1 MKKITLAYVICGSF
15 CTISKSMEKME
26 ELKNLGYDI
35 IPIMSYNA
43 FNWDTKFG
51 KALDFRLKAE
61 NICGKQIIHT
71 IPDAEPIGPKKMA
84 DIMLI
89 APCTGNTLAK
99 LSNGI
104 TDTPAL
110 MAAKSHLRINRPLV
124 IALATNDALGASA
137 QNLGKILNTKN
148 IYMVPL
154 KQDSPSLKPHS
165 MISDFD
171 LIPKAI
177 QSALDHKQL
186 QPCFI

>member
-1 MKKITLAYVICGSF
+1 MKKISLAYVICGSF
-15 CTISKSMEKME
+15 CIMERSIKEMEKLSKS
-26 ELKNLGYDI
+26 GYEI

-51 KALDFRLKAE
+51 KALDFRLKIE

-99 LSNGI
+99 LTNGI

-148 IYMVPL
+148 VYMVPL
-154 KQDSPSLKPHS
+154 KQDSPTAKPHS
-165 MISDFD
+165 MVSNFD
-171 LIPKAI
+171 LISETIDMAMNN
-177 QSALDHKQL
+177 KQI

>member
-1 MKKITLAYVICGSF
+1 MKKISLAYVICGSF
-15 CTISKSMEKME
+15 CTMERSIKEMEK
-26 ELKNLGYDI
+26 LSKLGYEI
-35 IPIMSYNA
+35 IPVMSYNA

-51 KALDFRLKAE
+51 KALDFRLKIE
-61 NICGKQIIHT
+61 NICRKQIIHT
-71 IPDAEPIGPKKMA
+71 IPDAEPIGPQKMA

-99 LSNGI
+99 LTNGI

-148 IYMVPL
+148 VYMVPL
-154 KQDSPSLKPHS
+154 KQDSPTIKPHS
-165 MISDFD
+165 MVSNFD
-171 LIPKAI
+171 LISETIDMAMNN
-177 QSALDHKQL
+177 KQI

>member
-1 MKKITLAYVICGSF
+1 MKKITLAYTICGSF
-15 CTISKSMEKME
+15 CTISKSIDKME
-26 ELKNLGYDI
+26 ELKNLGYEI

-51 KALDFRLKAE
+51 KALDFRSKIE
-61 NICGKQIIHT
+61 NICNKQIIHT

-84 DIMLI
+84 DIMVI
-89 APCTGNTLAK
+89 APCTGNTLSK
-99 LSNGI
+99 LSSGI

-137 QNLGKILNTKN
+137 QNLGRILNTKN
-148 IYMVPL
+148 IYIVPL
-154 KQDSPSLKPHS
+154 SQDSPTLKPHS
-165 MISDFD
+165 MISNFD
-171 LIPKAI
+171 LIPQTIEA
-177 QSALDHKQL
+177 ALNNKQL

>member
-1 MKKITLAYVICGSF
+1 MKKTTLAYTICGSF
-15 CTISKSMEKME
+15 CTISSSIQKME
-26 ELKNLGYDI
+26 ELKNDGYEI

-43 FNWDTKFG
+43 YNWDTKFG
-51 KALDFRLKAE
+51 KASDFKSKIE
-61 NICGKQIIHT
+61 SICEKEIIHT
-71 IPDAEPIGPKKMA
+71 VPNAEPIGPKKMA
-84 DIMLI
+84 DIMI
-89 APCTGNTLAK
+89 ISPCTGNTLAK

-154 KQDSPSLKPHS
+154 KQDSPDLKPHS
-165 MISDFD
+165 MVSNFD
-171 LIPKAI
+171 LIPETIKLAMKGVQI
-177 QSALDHKQL
+177 

>member
-1 MKKITLAYVICGSF
+1 MKKTTLAYVICGSF
-15 CTISKSMEKME
+15 CTMERSIKEMEKLSKSGSE
-26 ELKNLGYDI
+26 I

-51 KALDFRLKAE
+51 KALDFRLKIE

-99 LSNGI
+99 LTNGI

-148 IYMVPL
+148 VYMVPL
-154 KQDSPSLKPHS
+154 KQDSHTIKPHS
-165 MISDFD
+165 MVSNFD
-171 LIPKAI
+171 LIPEAI
-177 QSALDHKQL
+177 DMAINNKQI

>member
-1 MKKITLAYVICGSF
+1 MKKTNLAYVICGSF
-15 CTISKSMEKME
+15 CTIARSIEKME
-26 ELKNLGYDI
+26 ELKNLGYEI

-51 KALDFRLKAE
+51 KATEFRLKIE
-61 NICGKQIIHT
+61 NICNREIIHT
-71 IPDAEPIGPKKMA
+71 IPEAEPIGPKKMA

-148 IYMVPL
+148 VYMVPL
-154 KQDSPSLKPHS
+154 KQDNPELKPNS
-165 MISDFD
+165 MVSNFD
-171 LIPKAI
+171 LIQNTINEAMNN
-177 QSALDHKQL
+177 KQL

>member
-1 MKKITLAYVICGSF
+1 MKKTTLAYVICGSF
-15 CTISKSMEKME
+15 CTMERSIKEMEKLSKS
-26 ELKNLGYDI
+26 GYEI

-51 KALDFRLKAE
+51 KALDFRLKIE

-71 IPDAEPIGPKKMA
+71 IPDAEPIGPKKKA

-99 LSNGI
+99 LTNGI

-148 IYMVPL
+148 VYMVPL
-154 KQDSPSLKPHS
+154 KQDSPTIKPHS
-165 MISDFD
+165 MVSNFD
-171 LIPKAI
+171 LIPEAI
-177 QSALDHKQL
+177 DMAINNKQI

>member
-15 CTISKSMEKME
+15 CTMERSIKEMEKLSKS
-26 ELKNLGYDI
+26 GYEI

-51 KALDFRLKAE
+51 KALDFRLKIE

-99 LSNGI
+99 LTNGI

-148 IYMVPL
+148 VYMVPL
-154 KQDSPSLKPHS
+154 KQDSPTIKPHS
-165 MISDFD
+165 MVSNFD
-171 LIPKAI
+171 LIPEAI
-177 QSALDHKQL
+177 DMAINNKQI

>member
-1 MKKITLAYVICGSF
+1 MKKTTLAYVMCGSF
-15 CTISKSMEKME
+15 CTLERSIE
-26 ELKNLGYDI
+26 EMQKLKDLGYEI

-51 KALDFRLKAE
+51 KASDFRLKIE
-61 NICGKQIIHT
+61 NICDKQIIHT

-137 QNLGKILNTKN
+137 QNIGKIVNIKN
-148 IYMVPL
+148 VYIVPL
-154 KQDSPSLKPHS
+154 RQDNPELKPHS
-165 MISDFD
+165 MVANFD
-171 LIPKAI
+171 LIPETLEMAMNN
-177 QSALDHKQL
+177 KQI